1 MEEMDIKDCGNYFV
15 ESQYLLYIYSNAS
28 LEGRERHYHQYRS
41 ESDRMRC
48 ETSDNVCRK
57 LQNCC

>member
-1 MEEMDIKDCGNYFV
+1 MEEMDIKHCGNYLV

-48 ETSDNVCRK
+48 ETSDNVCRD
-57 LQNCC
+57 LQK